1 MSVFVSCFNCERRFP
16 GCHDRCEDY
25 LAEKAKRD
33 AVKAAKVK
41 TGADAYELDK
51 TLAKLDSFYRKTGG
65 NRKVGQR

>member
-1 MSVFVSCFNCERRFP
+1 MTCYKCDRRSI

-51 TLAKLDSFYRKTGG
+51 TLAKLDSFYHKTRGG
-65 NRKVGQR
+65 RKVGQR

>member
-1 MSVFVSCFNCERRFP
+1 MTCYKCDRRAI

-33 AVKAAKVK
+33 AVRAAKVK

-51 TLAKLDSFYRKTGG
+51 SLAMTDGYYRKTGG